1 MQKRNF
7 CMQVNIFLLCI
18 LLQSNVTFFI
28 TNDIIG
34 MRIINQHKCEN
45 YLLGY
50 SFDIM
55 NSLDFI
61 FILIPYLICCRLDL
75 QSLFTILIFTISFAF
90 LVALEGFSRASF
102 YPVPPSIFT
111 SSRRGTLQHPVFV
124 VCPPLPGSLSY

>member
-18 LLQSNVTFFI
+18 ILQSNVTFFI

-61 FILIPYLICCRLDL
+61 FILNSLLNLL
-75 QSLFTILIFTISFAF
+75 QVRFAITF
-90 LVALEGFSRASF
+90 HYFNIYHKLCI
-102 YPVPPSIFT
+102 PSIGGF
-111 SSRRGTLQHPVFV
+111 
-124 VCPPLPGSLSY
+124 